1 MEKTKT
7 NPPKA
12 PNLREALEKKGFR
25 IDFAA
30 DKLGM
35 SRYQFTYW
43 ILNLGRATDSERKA
57 LTLLLGV
64 TLERVRHIL
73 AETERRSGKED

>member
-1 MEKTKT
+1 MDKTKNKPT
-7 NPPKA
+7 QA
-12 PNLREALEKKGFR
+12 LNLREVLEKKGFR

-30 DKLGM
+30 EKLGI

-43 ILNLGRATDSERKA
+43 ILNLGRATDSERKGLA
-57 LTLLLGV
+57 QLLGV
-64 TLERVRHIL
+64 TMERVRSIL